1 MVYILCGE
9 FAGFEQALL
18 SDIRQNV
25 FRERFILK
33 LLFMHEARRRE
44 GKIAS
49 ERERE
54 SAKQDGFSGKNKR
67 STMCSIA
74 EYF

>member
-49 ERERE
+49 ERECQTGWIFGQKQ
-54 SAKQDGFSGKNKR
+54 AKHNVFYRRILLN
-67 STMCSIA
+67 
-74 EYF
+74 